1 MSRNGASPTRLGL
14 TRAEAADALGM
25 SLDSFER
32 YVAPEVRIVRRGRL
46 RIVPVP
52 EIERWLRENAEAP
65 LSEEVP
71 G

>member
-1 MSRNGASPTRLGL
+1 MSRNGTSTRLGL

-46 RIVPVP
+46 RIVPVV
-52 EIERWLRENAEAP
+52 EIERWLRESADAP

>member
-1 MSRNGASPTRLGL
+1 
-14 TRAEAADALGM
+14 M

-52 EIERWLRENAEAP
+52 EIERWLQENAEAP
-65 LSEEVP
+65 LSEEVL